1 MTFAKDRLPKTLIDA
16 YNSDR
21 CAVFVGAGISQG
33 AGLPGW
39 DDFLNLL
46 IQRCVDES
54 LLSAEAAAE
63 HTALVGV
70 SGKQLKL
77 ASALKDT
84 LGAAWDALITEVFY
98 EGEHTPTV
106 VHELLPQLTRLT
118 LAITTNY
125 DTLIETAYT
134 TANGRR
140 PRVLTFKDSGELRR
154 LMLQREFFVLKA
166 HGDAEKPGN
175 GIILTVSDYR
185 ELARERAYQSLLA
198 SIFTLNTVLFI
209 GVSLDD
215 PELLVLL
222 DYLADTFEPT
232 SRPVH
237 YALIP
242 EDEINQVERDR
253 WRKDYLIQIIPIST
267 ANNFEES
274 PQALTA
280 LMQCEESVDPPA
292 ESAV

>member
-1 MTFAKDRLPKTLIDA
+1 MSFDKDRLPKSLVDA
-16 YNSDR
+16 YCAKR
-21 CAVFVGAGISQG
+21 CAIFVGAGISQG

-39 DDFLNLL
+39 DDFLELL
-46 IQRCVDES
+46 IQRCIDES
-54 LLSAEAAAE
+54 LLSAEGAE
-63 HTALVGV
+63 EYRELVGAP
-70 SGKQLKL
+70 GKQLKL

-84 LGAAWDALITEVFY
+84 LGSAWDAVITEIFY
-98 EGEHTPTV
+98 EGGQAPTE
-106 VHELLPQLTRLT
+106 VHDLLPQLDKLT

-134 TANGRR
+134 TALGRR
-140 PRVLTFKDSGELRR
+140 PRVLTFKDSGEMRR
-154 LMLQREFFVLKA
+154 LTLQREFFVLKA

-175 GIILTVSDYR
+175 GIILTVGDYR

-198 SIFTLNTVLFI
+198 SIFTLNTVFFI

-232 SRPVH
+232 ARPTH

-242 EDEINQVERDR
+242 EDEINAVERDR
-253 WRKDYLIQIIPIST
+253 WRKDYLIQIIPIKKD
-267 ANNFEES
+267 NNFEEI
-274 PQALTA
+274 PQSLHALRE
-280 LMQCEESVDPPA
+280 LA
-292 ESAV
+292 EASDAGTSGK